1 MKASF
6 LIGDMPLYE
15 PICYNL
21 YSISYTTWACVTA
34 RGRLTCTEGQ
44 IELIR
49 FYLLGWVTLRW
60 RIFAIFSWDSSTLFL
75 SKTGR
80 PVISINVA
88 TPENN
93 VKYVATTY
101 IDIRQKYLKL
111 FAFTFI
117 PLRVCGVALHGVVRY
132 VAWHVVACCVVC
144 HVACHCMLCGMASW
158 DMLCGMVR
166 YAMWHGMAWY
176 AM

>member
-1 MKASF
+1 MGMHHCSRKANVYWRSNRTNTILF
-6 LIGDMPLYE
+6 AWMSDLEMAD
-15 PICYNL
+15 
-21 YSISYTTWACVTA
+21 
-34 RGRLTCTEGQ
+34 
-44 IELIR
+44 IR
-49 FYLLGWVTLRW
+49 DF
-60 RIFAIFSWDSSTLFL
+60 FSWESSSLLL

-176 AM
+176 AL